1 MNERIKALCELTM
14 AGKMFAEQIPT
25 KYDEAD
31 LLLPKHE
38 MQSKRICEYILNQEP
53 VLTEYSAM
61 TGFFNFDASVV
72 GDAFRRYGYA
82 GTRKANMLFYR
93 KITDNLSTMEW
104 QHATADYTK
113 ILNKGFHGIVGEIED
128 SMKKHTAPEKI
139 EYLKALRRVANAMIG
154 WAHKCSERALAL
166 SKKVENVQYRK
177 NLEKLSDAL
186 TRVPEYAPESFY
198 EAVLSIYLCFSA
210 DPDSLGTLDR
220 YLYPFYKKD
229 IESGRLT
236 KEEATEYLQ
245 ELFLM
250 LQAAT
255 KITSTNFTRGGESHF
270 CIGGYLP
277 NGEDGFTELSRLIT
291 ESLMDLPTY
300 IPQITLRRTKK
311 TPREVF
317 RFMMDCERKD
327 PHKRIAFQNDEI
339 RIKAYT
345 EICGIP
351 YEKAVKY
358 TTIGC
363 NEPAFPG
370 SIAGGNSKVNLLRST
385 EKLFHEK
392 GERIRNAKSY
402 DEFFEVFKQEFLS
415 DLDLAYAYD
424 DHYNSIR
431 AEDVDYV
438 SSLIFNDCIENATS
452 LTQGGGKTVVASPM
466 CIGIANVIDSLCVVK
481 QFVFDEK
488 LFTMEELI
496 SALKA
501 NWQGYEDMHT
511 LIEKRGKFFGND
523 DETSNL
529 VAQSFYRALYE
540 HLKDK
545 TNLFGYHF
553 LIGDLIGY
561 HPHNKYFGI
570 LTLATPDGRY
580 NGDALKFGRGQSGG
594 HDREGLS
601 ALLNSIAKAD
611 PYGIGCGSTVT
622 NVSLDEALIKN
633 DENFEKTVDLF
644 LSYFENGGVH
654 FQLNYVSKEELVC
667 AKQTPEDY
675 KHLRVRVSGFSDYF
689 VKLNEDLQDNIIA
702 RTEQK

>member
-93 KITDNLSTMEW
+93 KITDNLSAMEW

-277 NGEDGFTELSRLIT
+277 NGEDGFTELSRLI
-291 ESLMDLPTY
+291 P
-300 IPQITLRRTKK
+300 
-311 TPREVF
+311 
-317 RFMMDCERKD
+317 
-327 PHKRIAFQNDEI
+327 
-339 RIKAYT
+339 
-345 EICGIP
+345 
-351 YEKAVKY
+351 
-358 TTIGC
+358 
-363 NEPAFPG
+363 
-370 SIAGGNSKVNLLRST
+370 
-385 EKLFHEK
+385 
-392 GERIRNAKSY
+392 
-402 DEFFEVFKQEFLS
+402 
-415 DLDLAYAYD
+415 
-424 DHYNSIR
+424 
-431 AEDVDYV
+431 
-438 SSLIFNDCIENATS
+438 
-452 LTQGGGKTVVASPM
+452 
-466 CIGIANVIDSLCVVK
+466 
-481 QFVFDEK
+481 
-488 LFTMEELI
+488 I
-496 SALKA
+496 S
-501 NWQGYEDMHT
+501 
-511 LIEKRGKFFGND
+511 F
-523 DETSNL
+523 
-529 VAQSFYRALYE
+529 RALPWSLYR
-540 HLKDK
+540 
-545 TNLFGYHF
+545 
-553 LIGDLIGY
+553 
-561 HPHNKYFGI
+561 
-570 LTLATPDGRY
+570 PDSTTQY
-580 NGDALKFGRGQSGG
+580 SCRG
-594 HDREGLS
+594 
-601 ALLNSIAKAD
+601 
-611 PYGIGCGSTVT
+611 
-622 NVSLDEALIKN
+622 
-633 DENFEKTVDLF
+633 
-644 LSYFENGGVH
+644 
-654 FQLNYVSKEELVC
+654 
-667 AKQTPEDY
+667 
-675 KHLRVRVSGFSDYF
+675 
-689 VKLNEDLQDNIIA
+689 
-702 RTEQK
+702 